1 MKKLFAGVLCVLIF
15 MLSGLTVQAKDT
27 SFEQGDTSQA
37 SFEDIE
43 TKEANVEDGKLT
55 LELLDQI
62 ESWEELIKTGLPISY
77 GDRANIE
84 NKEDRYCVMLLETLN
99 EKNTENVYH
108 NQEYVSVGLAGIK
121 LEEINYNRLMKKYQ
135 RIIDI
140 YNESNNLHLVWDVKP
155 LNFNCIQ
162 VDIESTNLIELSN
175 TATMVGQQVI
185 LKPGTRYWESPLK
198 DGSGE
203 YGEVSKNN
211 LNIPKDGVVTVN
223 GVAYYKD
230 DSRKKIV
237 ESYYK
242 PYNELKN
249 NERNIVLWNYR
260 MLHICTETTDLGWI
274 YPENVIRARTCR

>member
-1 MKKLFAGVLCVLIF
+1 MKKIFAGVLCVLIF
-15 MLSGLTVQAKDT
+15 MLSGYTVQAKDT
-27 SFEQGDTSQA
+27 SFEQDTSQA
-37 SFEDIE
+37 SFEDVE

-77 GDRANIE
+77 GDRANIG

-108 NQEYVSVGLAGIK
+108 NQEYVSVGLGGIK
-121 LEEINYNRLMKKYQ
+121 LEEINYDRLLKKYQ

-140 YNESNNLHLVWDVKP
+140 YNESNNLHLVWEVKP
-155 LNFNCIQ
+155 LSFNCIQ

-175 TATMVGQQVI
+175 TATMVGQKVI
-185 LKPGTRYWESPLK
+185 LKPGTRYWESPLN

-203 YGEVSKNN
+203 YGEVNKNN
-211 LNIPKDGVVTVN
+211 IYIPKDGVVIVN
-223 GVAYYKD
+223 GFVYYKD
-230 DSRKKIV
+230 DTRKKIV

-249 NERNIVLWNYR
+249 NECNIVLWNYR
-260 MLHICTETTDLGWI
+260 MIHICTETMDLGWI
-274 YPENVIRARTCR
+274 YPENVIRARTCK